1 MHTPQP
7 LRVFVSTSWLNPHF
21 DDHISALAAIPGLQV
36 FNFRSTGGFDWQDI
50 DPRWRDWTAQECIKA
65 LDHPLAQAEFDTDMG
80 ALERADVVVLLMP
93 CGRSAHLE
101 LGYAVG
107 AKKRTVYW
115 TPDAGDPELMAKMC
129 DLITDDFGLVC
140 HTLQAWRDG
149 H

>member
-1 MHTPQP
+1 VGRPS
-7 LRVFVSTSWLNPHF
+7 R
-21 DDHISALAAIPGLQV
+21 SAGRCEGEEIAGKG
-36 FNFRSTGGFDWQDI
+36 RGWTGE
-50 DPRWRDWTAQECIKA
+50 ECIKG
-65 LDHPLAQAEFDTDMG
+65 LDHPWVQAGVETDMG

-93 CGRSAHLE
+93 GGRSAHLE